1 MKTSYKGVDSAT
13 MRILMSLPWK
23 GNIRELDNVLERAMI
38 LGNGEWISPV
48 DLPGQR
54 SNKEEFGTEVD
65 VELRRQ
71 TNLYH
76 GKIGVIN
83 EEKAMLFQNREHAAR
98 LLARRLSAYYK
109 NKNPLVLAIP
119 RGAIRMAEIIADA
132 LVGELD
138 VVLVHKLGA
147 PGQPELALGAID
159 EAGNSFLSGY
169 GLDID
174 DAYLEAETQTQ
185 LDILRKR
192 RAQYTPSRGAIDPH
206 DRIVIVVDDGIATG
220 STMTAALRSIR
231 KSKPKKLVG
240 AVAVAS
246 PRAARAIS
254 READAI
260 VCLEVPAEFYAVG
273 EFFGEFAQ
281 VSDEDVIAILQ
292 KREAKIS
299 A

>member
-1 MKTSYKGVDSAT
+1 
-13 MRILMSLPWK
+13 
-23 GNIRELDNVLERAMI
+23 
-38 LGNGEWISPV
+38 
-48 DLPGQR
+48 
-54 SNKEEFGTEVD
+54 
-65 VELRRQ
+65 
-71 TNLYH
+71 
-76 GKIGVIN
+76 
-83 EEKAMLFQNREHAAR
+83 MLFQNREHAAR

-119 RGAIRMAEIIADA
+119 RSAIRMAEIIADA
-132 LVGELD
+132 LGGQLD
-138 VVLVHKLGA
+138 VVLVHKLRA
-147 PGQPELALGAID
+147 PGQSELAIGAID

-174 DAYLEAETQTQ
+174 DAYLEAEKQAQ
-185 LDILRKR
+185 LEILRKR
-192 RAQYTPSRGAIDPH
+192 RAHYTPSRGAIDQH

-231 KSKPKKLVG
+231 KSQPKKLIG

-246 PRAARAIS
+246 PMAARAIS

-273 EFFGEFAQ
+273 EFFRDFSQ

-299 A
+299 AAS